1 MGSSH
6 ITEEDIQNYLDG
18 NPLRSKEQFHSHL
31 EECVQCQN
39 RVTEYRMLYG
49 ILKNE
54 PEIQLPV
61 SFAMD
66 VVSKMTLLQK
76 TRSRPLVSELF
87 LGVAGFASALITAIL
102 IVGWKSILKI
112 VNDIALPKIQFN
124 FNILESAKP
133 LLAGLNGH
141 LYLLFFALIT
151 LLTVAAV
158 DRFLRRANQL

>member
-18 NPLRSKEQFHSHL
+18 NPLRGKEQFHSHL
-31 EECVQCQN
+31 EECVPCQN
-39 RVTEYRMLYG
+39 TVTEYRMLYG
-49 ILKNE
+49 DLKKE

-66 VVSKMTLLQK
+66 VVSKMTLQQK
-76 TRSRPLVSELF
+76 TRSRPPVSELF
-87 LGVAGFASALITAIL
+87 LGIAGFAAAFITAIL
-102 IVGWKSILKI
+102 IVGWNSILNI
-112 VNDIALPKIQFN
+112 VNRITLPKIQFN

-158 DRFLRRANQL
+158 DRYLNRAKQL